1 MWWGPQKGCP
11 HHLQGLQEMGQACP
25 LRMAQ
30 RHHTVPL
37 PLAPQPCFR
46 LFSRFFFMFVQLE
59 MTNLFQRTPVKNNIF
74 MSLPQLARVCAGNA
88 GDLSAASCKH
98 RRWTS
103 CTAHE
108 HVLLSPGKQLF
119 PYFISSSFPLFPIC
133 EGFQIP
139 LKVRSCFCK
148 ITYSSDTWQSAL
160 PLLLRAFFCMSVF
173 SYNIFPG

>member
-1 MWWGPQKGCP
+1 MSICPAGAPCRQWLGCDGDRRRAVP
-11 HHLQGLQEMGQACP
+11 TISRGCRRWDRLVLSAW
-25 LRMAQ
+25 LRDTTQ
-30 RHHTVPL
+30 SHCLWLHNLVFV
-37 PLAPQPCFR
+37 CFPV
-46 LFSRFFFMFVQLE
+46 FFVFVQLE

-88 GDLSAASCKH
+88 GDLSAAACKH

-108 HVLLSPGKQLF
+108 RVLLSPGKQLF

-148 ITYSSDTWQSAL
+148 ITYSSDT
-160 PLLLRAFFCMSVF
+160 
-173 SYNIFPG
+173 

>member
-1 MWWGPQKGCP
+1 MGRNSCFCP
-11 HHLQGLQEMGQACP
+11 SVLQELPAGSGWDVMGTAEGLSP
-25 LRMAQ
+25 PSPGAAGDGTGLSSLRGSETPHSPSASGS
-30 RHHTVPL
+30 TT
-37 PLAPQPCFR
+37 
-46 LFSRFFFMFVQLE
+46 LFSFVFPFFFMFVQLE
-59 MTNLFQRTPVKNNIF
+59 MTNLFQRTPVKNNVF

-88 GDLSAASCKH
+88 GNLSAATCKH

-148 ITYSSDTWQSAL
+148 ITYSSDT
-160 PLLLRAFFCMSVF
+160 
-173 SYNIFPG
+173 